1 MNSNTSIPGTK
12 DAFRPAAV
20 SPNAS
25 ACVSQGIKIKGEISG
40 TEDLFV
46 DGQIEGKLSFGN
58 AVVTVGPNASV
69 KADITAREIVVRGRV
84 DGKLTGSD
92 KIQVWST
99 GRVNGD
105 LKCERIAIEEG
116 AELHGQMEAG
126 KSPSASANASAP
138 KKFEANKPKDAASGE
153 ERASSG
159 AAVAGAD

>member
-1 MNSNTSIPGTK
+1 MNTSTPGPK

-40 TEDLFV
+40 TEDLFI

-58 AVVTVGPNASV
+58 AVVTVGPNAAV
-69 KADITAREIVVRGRV
+69 KADITAREIVVRGRI

-99 GRVNGD
+99 ARVNGD
-105 LKCERIAIEEG
+105 LKSERISIEEG

-126 KSPSASANASAP
+126 KSPVASANASAP
-138 KKFEANKPKDAASGE
+138 KKLEASKPKETGGE